1 MAYHAWFFK
10 IPPERV
16 GTLLGKNGRIKEL
29 LETRFR
35 VSLQVDGET
44 GGISVRYPPEA
55 AENYFLLKKTMD
67 CVSTGFSD
75 EDIREMM
82 EKDYALAVVDLEE
95 YANSNTHL
103 SRVKGRIIGQAG
115 RAKLKIE
122 DYSKCRLSI
131 YENLVGILG
140 PEENIEMARDAV
152 IKLAKGFEHQT
163 VYRFMESRL
172 RRTKAELKLWKEG
185 ES

>member
-16 GTLLGKNGRIKEL
+16 GALLGKNGRIKAL
-29 LETRFR
+29 LERRFG
-35 VSLQVDGET
+35 VNFEVDGET
-44 GGISVRYPPEA
+44 GGISIRYPPQA
-55 AENYFLLKKTMD
+55 AENYFLLKKIMD

-75 EDIREMM
+75 EHIREMM
-82 EKDYALAVVDLEE
+82 ERDYALAVVDLEE
-95 YANSNTHL
+95 YTNSNTHL
-103 SRVKGRIIGQAG
+103 SRVKSRIIGQGG

-122 DYSKCRLSI
+122 NYSRCTLSI
-131 YENLVGILG
+131 YGNLVGILG
-140 PEENIEMARDAV
+140 PEENIEMAREAV

-172 RRTKAELKLWKEG
+172 RRIKAELKLWKEG
-185 ES
+185 EA